1 MPNLRKSTRP
11 RWHSVSSTREYEG
24 CPRRY
29 HFGYVERRPKDRP
42 VPPSWRFGTVVHA
55 ALEAAWRATMTDPS
69 RPVAEHLD
77 LALAAL
83 DESLAEERLEDPA
96 DRERAVAIVRQ
107 TLTEDVLRADHAVRP
122 VPIGVEEAMRGYI
135 SDTDRII
142 GFIDLV
148 LEHADGSLEL
158 VDHKVTAHRA
168 TPTELIDDFQLNLYG
183 QLASRRWPDATRIL
197 ATLHYPTGPTAVT
210 VELDAHHMHAADA
223 RVRAAA
229 ADIRADDQFG
239 PTPSERCGH
248 CPWIAS
254 CPEGSAWFA
263 VHGTQAAPDA

>member
-1 MPNLRKSTRP
+1 MPSSAKPARP

-42 VPPSWRFGTVVHA
+42 VPASWRFGTVVHA
-55 ALEAAWRATMTDPS
+55 ALEAAWRATMAAPT
-69 RPVAEHLD
+69 RPIAEHVD
-77 LALAAL
+77 VALAAL
-83 DESLAEERLEDPA
+83 DEALAKEQLEDPT

-107 TLTEDVLRADHAVRP
+107 TLAEDVLRATHPIAP
-122 VPIGVEEAMRGYI
+122 VPIGVEEAMRGFI

-158 VDHKVTAHRA
+158 VDHKVTSHRTSPA
-168 TPTELIDDFQLNLYG
+168 DLVDDFQLNLYG

-197 ATLHYPTGPTAVT
+197 ATLHYPTGPAAVT
-210 VELDAHHMHAADA
+210 VELDPQGMRAADA

-229 ADIRADDQFG
+229 ADIRADDRFE
-239 PTPSERCGH
+239 PTPSQRCGH
-248 CPWIAS
+248 CPWLAS
-254 CPEGSAWFA
+254 CPEGSTWLA
-263 VHGTQAAPDA
+263 VHGGQETGDA